1 MNAMALLCVIGA
13 TVVLLMFSAVL
24 GVHVALRN
32 QNSQAAILHSL
43 STIFFL
49 TVGTLVCI
57 ALILIN
63 GRFEYQWGSF
73 IFFLIAGVGGLWY
86 VLSGDRPSAALTW
99 AAWFCPL
106 AVLYSVMTILVGK
119 PGSQETTDPLIPTLV
134 IGGAFGFAITAMLVP
149 LLSEFD
155 VAMGRT
161 SGGAD

>member
-1 MNAMALLCVIGA
+1 MNATALLCVLA
-13 TVVLLMFSAVL
+13 ALAVLLAFACVL
-24 GVHVALRN
+24 GVHVALRT

-49 TVGTLVCI
+49 TVGTLICI

-63 GRFEYQWGSF
+63 RRFEYQWTSF
-73 IFFLIAGVGGLWY
+73 LFFLVAGIGGLWY
-86 VLSGDRPSAALTW
+86 VLSGDRPSAALSW
-99 AAWFCPL
+99 AAWMCPL
-106 AVLYSVMTILVGK
+106 AVLYAVMNVLVGK
-119 PGSQETTDPLIPTLV
+119 PGSRETADPLIPALV
-134 IGGAFGFAITAMLVP
+134 IVGAFGFTIAAMLVP